1 MLRIDPLDPSA
12 PADAVARLHQALQVL
27 GFPVD
32 AAEVR
37 EQRAGD
43 STRLAV
49 RAFQQRNGLPL
60 TERRLVD
67 EATAALINARLTGM
81 GLVTMPDGGPDVFLV
96 KGRVTTADGEPYC
109 NALVSAFDRGLRRR
123 QALGNPT
130 SSGRSGD
137 FVIPYLRT
145 DLLRP
150 ERGGA

>member
-1 MLRIDPLDPSA
+1 
-12 PADAVARLHQALQVL
+12 HQALQIL

-32 AAEVR
+32 TADVR

-60 TERRLVD
+60 TEGCLVD
-67 EATAALINARLTGM
+67 EVTAALINARLSGM
-81 GLVTMPDGGPDVFLV
+81 GLAARPDGGPDVFLV
-96 KGRVTTADGEPYC
+96 KGQVTTAHGEPYG

-130 SSGRSGD
+130 PSGRSGD

-145 DLLRP
+145 DLLHP
-150 ERGGA
+150 ERGGADLLLEVYSPTGVLLF